1 MVQRRTHSGLGTV
14 FFDTAKN
21 RWVAAVPLP
30 PGLDGKR
37 RRRQR
42 TFPSKRDAVACL
54 SQPVTDTPP
63 VPEVLLVGDLL
74 DGWFKARERRAV
86 QGELSPKT
94 MEISGHVARRIRACL
109 GRYEAESLSV
119 DDIEEFLVAQ
129 ASEVSLR
136 YVQMQRNVLDQAY
149 KWAARNR
156 LLTWNPAVLAS
167 LPHTTRSDHGQVLT
181 ADQAANLLE
190 SSRGSRWH
198 ALWATM
204 LGAGLRPGEA
214 LALTWPCL
222 DLDQDPG
229 VLHVRHYL
237 RTGTGGPFLGEPK
250 TARSSRSL
258 DLPHFTT
265 QALKQLQ
272 EVSDSPCV
280 GVWAG
285 LVFHTDTDQ
294 PIGLPNARRA
304 LRRACADAGLPRLC
318 LYDLR
323 RTAGSLLVD
332 AGVHLEQVADLLGH
346 ADVATTRRHYVR
358 AIRPT
363 VPQAVHLDEVLTTG
377 ANNPVNRGK
386 PRHRGLSY
394 QKHGGTTNL
403 GRTQQ

>member
-1 MVQRRTHSGLGTV
+1 MTRRTARRLSGGSV
-14 FFDTAKN
+14 FYDKKRR
-21 RWVAAVPLP
+21 RWVAMVPLP
-30 PGLDGKR
+30 RSGDGTR
-37 RRRQR
+37 RRSRR
-42 TFPSKRDAVACL
+42 TFHTKLEAENFIADTTAGHSV
-54 SQPVTDTPP
+54 PVSAHLT
-63 VPEVLLVGDLL
+63 VSDLL
-74 DGWFKARERRAV
+74 DGWRRTRRRRAA
-86 QGELSPKT
+86 QGELSPNT
-94 MEISGHVARRIRACL
+94 VQVAEYVARRIQEAL
-109 GRYEAESLSV
+109 GHRTAEDLSV
-119 DDIEEFLVAQ
+119 DEVEEFLSAQ
-129 ASEVSLR
+129 TLQVSLR

-181 ADQAANLLE
+181 ADQATRLLE

-229 VLHVRHYL
+229 VVHVRHYL
-237 RTGTGGPFLGEPK
+237 RTGTDGPFLGEPK

-265 QALKQLQ
+265 QALQ
-272 EVSDSPCV
+272 ELKKVSDSPCV

-304 LRRACADAGLPRLC
+304 LRKACADAGLQRLC

-358 AIRPT
+358 AMRPT
-363 VPQAVHLDEVLTTG
+363 ISHA
-377 ANNPVNRGK
+377 
-386 PRHRGLSY
+386 
-394 QKHGGTTNL
+394 QKLNMLVT
-403 GRTQQ
+403 

>member
-1 MVQRRTHSGLGTV
+1 MVQRRTHSGSGTV
-14 FFDTAKN
+14 FFDTAKK

-42 TFPSKRDAVACL
+42 TFPSKRDAVAYL
-54 SQPVTDTPP
+54 SQPVTDTPTIP
-63 VPEVLLVGDLL
+63 KVLLVGDLL

-94 MEISGHVARRIRACL
+94 MEISEHVGRRIRAGL
-109 GRYEAESLSV
+109 GRCEAESLSV
-119 DDIEEFLVAQ
+119 DDVEEFLATQVG
-129 ASEVSLR
+129 EVSLR

-156 LLTWNPAVLAS
+156 LLIWNPATLAS
-167 LPHTTRSDHGQVLT
+167 LPHKTRSDHGQVLT
-181 ADQAANLLE
+181 ADQATRLLE

-229 VLHVRHYL
+229 VVHVRHYL
-237 RTGTGGPFLGEPK
+237 RTGIDGPFLGEPK

-265 QALKQLQ
+265 QALKELK

-304 LRRACADAGLPRLC
+304 LRKACADAGLPRLC

-358 AIRPT
+358 AMRPT
-363 VPQAVHLDEVLTTG
+363 ISHAHHLEEVL
-377 ANNPVNRGK
+377 VVK
-386 PRHRGLSY
+386 
-394 QKHGGTTNL
+394 
-403 GRTQQ
+403 

>member
-1 MVQRRTHSGLGTV
+1 MVQRRAYNGAGTV
-14 FFDTAKN
+14 FFDKGKE
-21 RWVAAVPLP
+21 RWVAAVQLP

-42 TFPSKRDAVACL
+42 TFHSKRDAVAYL
-54 SQPVTDTPP
+54 SHPVTHTPKT
-63 VPEVLLVGDLL
+63 PERLLVGDLL
-74 DGWFKARERRAV
+74 DGWFKARQRRAA

-94 MEISGHVARRIRACL
+94 MEISEHVARRIRAGL
-109 GRYEAESLSV
+109 GRCEAESLSV
-119 DDIEEFLVAQ
+119 DDVEEFLATQVG
-129 ASEVSLR
+129 EVSLR

-181 ADQAANLLE
+181 ADQATRLLE
-190 SSRGSRWH
+190 STCGSRWH

-222 DLDQDPG
+222 DLDTDPG
-229 VLHVRHYL
+229 VAHVRHYL
-237 RTGTGGPFLGEPK
+237 RTGTDGPFLGEPK

-258 DLPHFTT
+258 DLPRFTT
-265 QALKQLQ
+265 QALQQLKAT
-272 EVSDSPCV
+272 STSPST

-285 LVFHTDTDQ
+285 LVFHTDTAQ
-294 PIGLPNARRA
+294 PIGLPNARRV
-304 LRRACADAGLPRLC
+304 LRRACVDAGLPRLC

-358 AIRPT
+358 AMRPT
-363 VPQAVHLDEVLTTG
+363 ISHAQQLDVLLK
-377 ANNPVNRGK
+377 A
-386 PRHRGLSY
+386 H
-394 QKHGGTTNL
+394 
-403 GRTQQ
+403 

>member
-1 MVQRRTHSGLGTV
+1 MRAH
-14 FFDTAKN
+14 
-21 RWVAAVPLP
+21 
-30 PGLDGKR
+30 PGRLD
-37 RRRQR
+37 
-42 TFPSKRDAVACL
+42 DV
-54 SQPVTDTPP
+54 
-63 VPEVLLVGDLL
+63 
-74 DGWFKARERRAV
+74 
-86 QGELSPKT
+86 
-94 MEISGHVARRIRACL
+94 
-109 GRYEAESLSV
+109 
-119 DDIEEFLVAQ
+119 EEFLATQVG
-129 ASEVSLR
+129 EVSLR

-156 LLTWNPAVLAS
+156 LLTWNPATLAS

-181 ADQAANLLE
+181 ADQAARLLE
-190 SSRGSRWH
+190 ASRGSRWH

-229 VLHVRHYL
+229 VVHVRHYL
-237 RTGTGGPFLGEPK
+237 RTGIDGPFLGEPK

-358 AIRPT
+358 AMRPT
-363 VPQAVHLDEVLTTG
+363 ISHAQLLDGVMPL
-377 ANNPVNRGK
+377 RQ
-386 PRHRGLSY
+386 LC
-394 QKHGGTTNL
+394 
-403 GRTQQ
+403 

>member
-1 MVQRRTHSGLGTV
+1 MTKQKARRLGEGSV
-14 FFDTAKN
+14 FYDKN
-21 RWVAAVPLP
+21 RRRWVAMVPLP
-30 PGLDGKR
+30 RSGDGT
-37 RRRQR
+37 RQR
-42 TFPSKRDAVACL
+42 LRRTFHTKLEAEEFLADTTAGHSV
-54 SQPVTDTPP
+54 PVSAHLTVT
-63 VPEVLLVGDLL
+63 DLL
-74 DGWFKARERRAV
+74 DGWRRARRRRAA
-86 QGELSPKT
+86 QGELSPNT
-94 MEISGHVARRIRACL
+94 VQVAEYVAQRIQQALGHRT
-109 GRYEAESLSV
+109 AEQLSV
-119 DDIEEFLVAQ
+119 DEVEEFLSAQ
-129 ASEVSLR
+129 TLQVSLR
-136 YVQMQRNVLDQAY
+136 YVQMQRNALDQAY

-167 LPHTTRSDHGQVLT
+167 LPHKARSDHGQVLT
-181 ADQAANLLE
+181 ADQASSLLE

-222 DLDQDPG
+222 DLDDTPG

-237 RTGTGGPFLGEPK
+237 RTGTDGPFLGEPK

-272 EVSDSPCV
+272 AASESPCV

-285 LVFHTDTDQ
+285 LVFHTDTNQ

-358 AIRPT
+358 AMRPT
-363 VPQAVHLDEVLTTG
+363 ISHAQLLDVVVPPSQLC
-377 ANNPVNRGK
+377 
-386 PRHRGLSY
+386 
-394 QKHGGTTNL
+394 
-403 GRTQQ
+403 